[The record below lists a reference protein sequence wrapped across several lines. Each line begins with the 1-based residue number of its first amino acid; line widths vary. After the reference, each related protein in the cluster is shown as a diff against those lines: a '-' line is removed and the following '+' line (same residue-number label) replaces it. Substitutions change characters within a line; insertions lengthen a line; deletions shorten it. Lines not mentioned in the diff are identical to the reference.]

1 VNRVYGPMDN
11 GRGSVHDFT
20 MGQQHG
26 GGAASPELGRAA
38 GSRSGGLS
46 RVNGKEEG
54 GVRMPKNFE

>member
-1 VNRVYGPMDN
+1 MDN